1 MTITVTFF
9 DSVPDFKKH
18 VDATIAETKTTLGV
32 TLQKTEEVRKRYEI
46 VRKDFESLRK
56 LSGKKDL
63 PKDTK
68 QMEVASFRILIN
80 PSADYELT
88 LMEESVSSLQEKI
101 DSYEKTKE
109 LFPSL
114 AENQKI
120 AMVLN
125 EGVPAGFMLYVPK
138 SRDGTESLLLRN
150 LTRAGTE

>member
-1 MTITVTFF
+1 VAITVTFF
-9 DSVPDFKKH
+9 ESVPEFKKH

-32 TLQKTEEVRKRYEI
+32 TLQKTEEVRKRYDV
-46 VRKDFESLRK
+46 VRKHFESLGK
-56 LSGKKDL
+56 TSGKMEGQ
-63 PKDTK
+63 KDTK
-68 QMEVASFRILIN
+68 QMELASFKILVN

-125 EGVPAGFMLYVPK
+125 EGVPAGFMLYVP
-138 SRDGTESLLLRN
+138 N
-150 LTRAGTE
+150 I